1 MDDCDHSDRRRHP
14 IIFRLGLGPSL
25 TIEATRELDLTAL
38 TWYVCYVMLAALW
51 NNQDFWAL
59 LLDPSAIPTLSSRHR
74 SGVATS
80 APALLYVVL
89 GLLAGAWVTDSAI
102 KKKWTT

>member
-1 MDDCDHSDRRRHP
+1 MPSPTFGHSSHR

-59 LLDPSAIPTLSSRHR
+59 TLSSRHR
-74 SGVATS
+74 SGVATG
-80 APALLYVVL
+80 APALLYVLL

-102 KKKWTT
+102 KKKWAT

>member
-1 MDDCDHSDRRRHP
+1 
-14 IIFRLGLGPSL
+14 
-25 TIEATRELDLTAL
+25 
-38 TWYVCYVMLAALW
+38 MLAAHW

-80 APALLYVVL
+80 APALMYVGL
-89 GLLAGAWVTDSAI
+89 GLVAGAWVTDYAI
-102 KKKWTT
+102 KKKWT

>member
-1 MDDCDHSDRRRHP
+1 
-14 IIFRLGLGPSL
+14 
-25 TIEATRELDLTAL
+25 
-38 TWYVCYVMLAALW
+38 MLAALW

-59 LLDPSAIPTLSSRHR
+59 TLSSRHR

-89 GLLAGAWVTDSAI
+89 GLLAGAWVTDAAI